1 MSKLFA
7 VLMVLAVAHSALAA
21 VSDTEAE
28 AAGAAEVD
36 TPAGKVRS
44 GHKLTPA
51 RQVGKSYGNQKVV
64 IVPKGDP
71 RARGPAPHRVKPK
84 APAEKRIIVEAEAV
98 ESSIP
103 PPVPAP
109 LTAEQKKR
117 LAALPRRPIVLRS
130 GAPPN
135 AGACL
140 ANYNGATVAAKA
152 ASYQSTYK
160 ANGVKYSQPQRQFGL
175 TASFSD
181 CSSFVTSIL
190 ADTGYNCLFA
200 AGRYTSYMNAR
211 IGERGGYK
219 QTAVV
224 GDVVMWGSH
233 TGLIVKQCSPT
244 TWSMVAMGNSG
255 AGRAECKTVA
265 VLKSWGSGGWLGFWT
280 PRP

>member
-28 AAGAAEVD
+28 ADKPSGKARAG
-36 TPAGKVRS
+36 R
-44 GHKLTPA
+44 KLVAA

-71 RARGPAPHRVKPK
+71 RAHGPAAPAPKPK
-84 APAEKRIIVEAEAV
+84 APAEPRIIVEAEAIQSV
-98 ESSIP
+98 IP
-103 PPVPAP
+103 EPVPTP
-109 LTAEQKKR
+109 LTAEQKKII
-117 LAALPRRPIVLRS
+117 AALPRPILKS
-130 GAPPN
+130 GAPSN

-140 ANYNGATVAAKA
+140 ANYNGETVAAKA

-160 ANGVKYSQPQRQFGL
+160 AHGVTYSQPSRQFGL
-175 TASFSD
+175 TATKSD

-190 ADTGYNCLFA
+190 VDTGYNCLFA
-200 AGRYTSYMNAR
+200 AGRYTAYMNAR
-211 IGERGGYK
+211 IKERGGYK
-219 QTAVV
+219 QTAKV
-224 GDVVMWGSH
+224 GDIVMWGSH
-233 TGLIVKQCSPT
+233 TGLIVKVCSAT
-244 TWSMVAMGNSG
+244 TYSMVAMGNSG

-265 VLKSWGSGGWLGFWT
+265 TLKTWGSGGWLGFWT